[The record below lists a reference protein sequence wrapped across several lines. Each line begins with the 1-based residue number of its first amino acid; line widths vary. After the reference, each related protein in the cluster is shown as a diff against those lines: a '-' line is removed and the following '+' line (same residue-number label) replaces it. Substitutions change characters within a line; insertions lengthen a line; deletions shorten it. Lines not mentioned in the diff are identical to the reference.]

1 MPGQKTTDHAAPSA
15 APTACPN
22 ETIRQ
27 LHERKSV
34 RAFTPEP
41 VSVADERA
49 VLEAACQAPTAG
61 NEQLYSIIVV
71 RDQAKKDALAA
82 SCDNQPFI
90 AKAPLVLAFCAD
102 VRRWRRGFALAGADP
117 REPGAGDFLLAV
129 EDTMIAAQNAV
140 VAAHSLDL
148 GSCYI
153 GDILE
158 NCEEQARIL
167 GCPRW
172 VVPVSVLVIGHPA
185 PAQLRRRKPG
195 RFPLEGIVFENE
207 YRDLPEDEL
216 RALLAT
222 KEGQIADADRGF
234 EEWLGAF
241 CARKWN
247 SGFCREM
254 TRSARRILEAFG
266 PGEDAPQNLPE
277 TRE

>member
-71 RDQAKKDALAA
+71 RDQAKKDALAV

-102 VRRWRRGFALAGADP
+102 VRRWRRGFGLAGADP

-172 VVPVSVLVIGHPA
+172 VVPVSALVIGHPA

-222 KEGQIADADRGF
+222 KEGQTADADRGF

>member
-102 VRRWRRGFALAGADP
+102 VRRWSRGFALAGADP

-222 KEGQIADADRGF
+222 KEGQTADADRGF

>member
-172 VVPVSVLVIGHPA
+172 GVPVSVLVIGHPA

-222 KEGQIADADRGF
+222 KEGQTADADRGF

-254 TRSARRILEAFG
+254 TRSARSILEAFG